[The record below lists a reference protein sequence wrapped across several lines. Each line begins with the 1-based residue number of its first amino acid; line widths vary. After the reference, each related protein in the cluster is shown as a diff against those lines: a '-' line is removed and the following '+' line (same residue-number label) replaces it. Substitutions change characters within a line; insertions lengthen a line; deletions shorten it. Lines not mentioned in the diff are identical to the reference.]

1 MVLFCVN
8 MQGMEHQ
15 LNWQRLNKH
24 FLEKNRTVCSLI
36 GEIGSLENKLGIS
49 DSFDA
54 NFYNAT
60 VLKQLKAKLTVAQQE
75 SAYALNQLWKLS
87 LELSMGKIIAEL
99 EELKQMQQ
107 QGEYIPTIFI
117 GRGAQYGKL
126 YPLNV
131 DDKMSESKLRTV
143 TLQERTKELHLLFEA
158 LKKQCEAL

>member
-1 MVLFCVN
+1 MKNKVQLFCCMVLFCVN

-60 VLKQLKAKLTVAQQE
+60 VLKQLKAKLTVAQRE
-75 SAYALNQLWKLS
+75 CICFKSTMEA
-87 LELSMGKIIAEL
+87 IVRAEH
-99 EELKQMQQ
+99 
-107 QGEYIPTIFI
+107 G
-117 GRGAQYGKL
+117 
-126 YPLNV
+126 
-131 DDKMSESKLRTV
+131 
-143 TLQERTKELHLLFEA
+143 
-158 LKKQCEAL
+158 